1 MNRHVKQHDLP
12 FIQTL
17 HVMFVAILTARKLRD
32 QQAPKL
38 FPTVRPQA
46 RSAYPYHR
54 LVGPMPSPPPGALGM
69 HPQPHCAHLT
79 MGKGFSGGP
88 SSLAQALQ

>member
-1 MNRHVKQHDLP
+1 MSTAAKVPDLP
-12 FIQTL
+12 PFDKWPPCLKISGLLLEIEPPVQRQVEQHEL
-17 HVMFVAILTARKLRD
+17 PFRQALRAMFVAILAARKLRD

-54 LVGPMPSPPPGALGM
+54 LVLIG
-69 HPQPHCAHLT
+69 
-79 MGKGFSGGP
+79 
-88 SSLAQALQ
+88 